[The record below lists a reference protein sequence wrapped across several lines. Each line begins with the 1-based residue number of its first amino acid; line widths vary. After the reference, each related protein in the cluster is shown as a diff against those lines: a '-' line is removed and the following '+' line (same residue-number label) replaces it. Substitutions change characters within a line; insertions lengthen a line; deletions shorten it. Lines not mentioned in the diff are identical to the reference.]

1 MAEFTSTSTKL
12 EEQVMDR
19 EEEKGDEKPR
29 ELFLAEL
36 NLVLVLSFFSLSSEE
51 RKLEEFEIDNDK
63 DHQEHNIIS
72 KVSSKKRGGINK
84 YKATDQHEFPRF
96 QTKIKDC
103 RYLLSFTNEIICC
116 FKNTAEECEE

>member
-1 MAEFTSTSTKL
+1 MAESTTRTMKL
-12 EEQVMDR
+12 EEQLMDI

-51 RKLEEFEIDNDK
+51 RKLEELEIDNDK
-63 DHQEHNIIS
+63 DHNVIS
-72 KVSSKKRGGINK
+72 KINSKKRGGINK
-84 YKATDQHEFPRF
+84 YRATEHEFPRF

-103 RYLLSFTNEIICC
+103 R
-116 FKNTAEECEE
+116 

>member
-1 MAEFTSTSTKL
+1 MAESTSTTTKL
-12 EEQVMDR
+12 EEQLMDR
-19 EEEKGDEKPR
+19 EEEKGDEKLR

-72 KVSSKKRGGINK
+72 KVNTMKRGGINK
-84 YKATDQHEFPRF
+84 YRATEHEFPRF

-103 RYLLSFTNEIICC
+103 RHCRRM
-116 FKNTAEECEE
+116 

>member
-72 KVSSKKRGGINK
+72 KVNSKKRGGFNK
-84 YKATDQHEFPRF
+84 YKVNDQHEFPRF

-103 RYLLSFTNEIICC
+103 RHCRRM
-116 FKNTAEECEE
+116 